1 MKKWIGPLISLF
13 LIFILGIGL
22 VSGSF
27 SILTKTIPNETK
39 TEGYRIILA
48 QGEKEEKKGE
58 TDPHFILIL
67 KEVQKKLEEWLKS
80 LNERIESED
89 ITRFEVRFLEILR
102 NILEWIKEKVEAKIE
117 SSEKEKPI
125 NKEKKGLFREA
136 QQEISEKVQKS

>member
-1 MKKWIGPLISLF
+1 MKKWIGLLISLF
-13 LIFILGIGL
+13 LIFILGVGL

-27 SILTKTIPNETK
+27 SILSKTMPKETK
-39 TEGYRIILA
+39 SEGYRILLI
-48 QGEKEEKKGE
+48 QEEKEKGE
-58 TDPHFILIL
+58 SDPHFILIL

-89 ITRFEVRFLEILR
+89 ITRLEVRFLEILR

-125 NKEKKGLFREA
+125 KKEKRGLFREA
-136 QQEISEKVQKS
+136 RQEVLPFSKIG